1 MGSTLLQL
9 RGADEPGQGVGADGL
24 FLGGL
29 TEENGA
35 QVIKDKVKI
44 LGDNE
49 TVKLYMP
56 DGFTQQSSIDESGVE
71 NTRGA
76 FFSVAGVPID
86 EFGPA
91 GQEFIDEFE
100 GESATSRSS
109 RTPSTARRRPRSSSK
124 RSPTPT
130 TRAGVIEQL
139 FATEVKDGFL
149 GDFSFNE
156 NGDPTLASGAVIG
169 FTIFSG
175 EEQLE
180 VETSFSPD
188 EEVVEAARG
197 G

>member
-71 NTRGA
+71 HARGPLL
-76 FFSVAGVPID
+76 G
-86 EFGPA
+86 
-91 GQEFIDEFE
+91 
-100 GESATSRSS
+100 
-109 RTPSTARRRPRSSSK
+109 RRRAHRRVRAGRPEFRRRVRRRVDDEPVEPYAVYGAQAAQILLEAIANSDY
-124 RSPTPT
+124 
-130 TRAGVIEQL
+130 TRAE
-139 FATEVKDGFL
+139 
-149 GDFSFNE
+149 
-156 NGDPTLASGAVIG
+156 
-169 FTIFSG
+169 
-175 EEQLE
+175 
-180 VETSFSPD
+180 
-188 EEVVEAARG
+188 
-197 G
+197 